1 MHILESPWFTGLVE
15 KRAESAKGRLQA
27 VFSIAGEWL
36 AAPGIREQFS
46 PELGVPSD
54 FPQLKGLLA
63 REALRAGAA
72 QHEVLAT
79 QLLML
84 LTGAI
89 AEQLRQ
95 PSLSVMQDATKASE
109 TLIHN
114 ACRNPR
120 SRKLAASGIAAGVL
134 LAGLAIFLHQPAFHN
149 PSQATSTLVHYQAPM
164 VATTPASLSPDEIEA
179 VLALHDRIARGEC
192 RAPHMAMLPPG
203 QTAAYMNIV
212 ELRGSRDPVSDGASV
227 RAFMTWFS
235 KVEATECY
243 PKHTNDHIN
252 TVWVSRKQI

>member
-1 MHILESPWFTGLVE
+1 MHILESPWFTSLVE

-46 PELGVPSD
+46 SELGVPSD
-54 FPQLKGLLA
+54 FPQLKSLA

-134 LAGLAIFLHQPAFHN
+134 LTGLAIILHQPAFQN
-149 PSQATSTLVHYQAPM
+149 PSRATSTLVTTRRRWSPRPPPPSARMKSRQYWRCMTASSGGVPRTAHGH
-164 VATTPASLSPDEIEA
+164 VAAGTNRG
-179 VLALHDRIARGEC
+179 LHEYRGIAWQ
-192 RAPHMAMLPPG
+192 P
-203 QTAAYMNIV
+203 
-212 ELRGSRDPVSDGASV
+212 
-227 RAFMTWFS
+227 
-235 KVEATECY
+235 
-243 PKHTNDHIN
+243 
-252 TVWVSRKQI
+252 